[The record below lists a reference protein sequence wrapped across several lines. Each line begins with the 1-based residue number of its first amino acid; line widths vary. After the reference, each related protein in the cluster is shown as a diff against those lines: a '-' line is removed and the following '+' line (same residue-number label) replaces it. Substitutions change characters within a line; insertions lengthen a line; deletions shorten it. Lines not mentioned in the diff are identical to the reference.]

1 MVARKQAKM
10 PVVNATA
17 PVFDYNVDLAK
28 AWPADHVVRRSVA
41 SLIPYARN
49 ARTHSDAQIAQLAGS
64 IREWG
69 WTMPV
74 LVDEA
79 GGIIAGH
86 RRVLAARM
94 LGIED
99 VPVMTAAGWSEA
111 KRRAYV
117 IADNQLAL
125 NAGWDAQMLA
135 FEVSDIAAMS
145 FDMTRV
151 GFSVEELAELA
162 ADKTAGLT
170 DADDVPDLPTAP
182 VSVLGDVWRLGRAPI
197 GVW

>member
-1 MVARKQAKM
+1 
-10 PVVNATA
+10 
-17 PVFDYNVDLAK
+17 
-28 AWPADHVVRRSVA
+28 
-41 SLIPYARN
+41 
-49 ARTHSDAQIAQLAGS
+49 
-64 IREWG
+64 
-69 WTMPV
+69 
-74 LVDEA
+74 
-79 GGIIAGH
+79 
-86 RRVLAARM
+86 M

-182 VSVLGDVWRLGRAPI
+182 ASVLGDVWRLGRAPI